1 MSNLKT
7 KIYKGMNK
15 VMLDC
20 ETASLFVAQKD
31 YSKLSILNRIK
42 LWLHL
47 LTCKHCREF
56 ARQSRSI
63 TYYMKVLGSI
73 NENEP
78 VHKLSDDQKKHIIE
92 EVEKQQYTN

>member
-1 MSNLKT
+1 MSSLKT
-7 KIYKGMNK
+7 KIYRGMNK

-20 ETASLFVAQKD
+20 ETAGLFVAQKEYD
-31 YSKLSILNRIK
+31 KLSLLNRIK

-47 LTCKHCREF
+47 LTCRHCREF

-63 TYYMKVLGSI
+63 TYYMRVLGSI

-78 VHKLSDDQKKHIIE
+78 IHKLNEEQKKHIIE
-92 EVEKQQYTN
+92 EIERQQYIN

>member
-1 MSNLKT
+1 MSDFKT

-15 VMLDC
+15 IMLDC
-20 ETASLFVAQKD
+20 ETAGLFITKKEYVR
-31 YSKLSILNRIK
+31 LSILNRIK

-56 ARQSRSI
+56 AGQSRSI
-63 TYYMKVLGSI
+63 TYYIKVLSRI

-78 VHKLSDDQKKHIIE
+78 MHKLNDDQKKHIIE
-92 EVEKQQYTN
+92 ELEKQQNIN